1 MTVCTCGAC
10 ELCLRRAALVLD
22 DLRET
27 AARLAS
33 HAGLP
38 ELAGRAF
45 TADLETCAKIVSTAA
60 ATLACVIV
68 GEVDAAA
75 GAAVRCHQLVGRM
88 GPDGA
93 RRVNAKMRELMQGEH
108 VTAFGAKPE
117 AS

>member
-1 MTVCTCGAC
+1 MTACACTTC
-10 ELCLRRAALVLD
+10 EMCVRRGALVLD

-45 TADLETCAKIVSTAA
+45 DADLVLCAKIISTAA
-60 ATLACVIV
+60 ATLACIVV

-88 GPDGA
+88 GPDGV
-93 RRVNAKMRELMQGEH
+93 RRVNARMREIAQGEQ

>member
-1 MTVCTCGAC
+1 MSACACNAC
-10 ELCLRRAALVLD
+10 EFCARRNALVLD

-45 TADLETCAKIVSTAA
+45 EADLETCAKIVSTAA
-60 ATLACVIV
+60 ATLACVVV

-88 GPDGA
+88 APDGA
-93 RRVNAKMRELMQGEH
+93 RRVNAKMRELMQGEQ
-108 VTAFGAKPE
+108 VTAFGPKPG

>member
-1 MTVCTCGAC
+1 MTPCTCNTC

-45 TADLETCAKIVSTAA
+45 TADLETCAKIISTAA
-60 ATLACVIV
+60 ATLACVVV

-93 RRVNAKMRELMQGEH
+93 RRVNAKMRELMQGEQ
-108 VTAFGAKPE
+108 VTVFGAKP
-117 AS
+117 ASS